1 MPDENA
7 LALIGELEASLP
19 LRLTQDAVWLSE
31 FKTSF
36 SGLKLEEQKQV
47 ASCFMPTKEAA
58 DNSFGD
64 FITNTGR
71 WTPSYIRLCQ
81 KEPDPPIPGV
91 KLGDLILNGTQVL
104 KAPIS
109 VIPIGFW
116 RSRTLWD
123 REVAGNKP
131 VCKSYNCLVGTKHGE
146 CEKCTYNSTFNSA
159 IDKAK
164 KCQLQMN
171 MSAVIPGMWDQVFY
185 FGFYGANF
193 MFGANLH
200 KRVISK
206 SSPKYLFTHYL
217 TTRKEKGQG
226 FTYYVFQLDP
236 TTGTVNT
243 PKELYPLLRAYQ
255 YKSGLFV
262 EEQIKRGQSGED
274 VAIDKVAAGAT
285 QTSSDAPASDKPPV
299 DLSDVTAADGEIN

>member
-1 MPDENA
+1 MSDENA

-19 LRLTQDAVWLSE
+19 VRLKQDTAWLDS
-31 FKTSF
+31 FKKSF
-36 SGLKLEEQKQV
+36 SGLKPEEQQQV
-47 ASCFMPTKEAA
+47 ANCFMPTQEAA

-64 FITNTGR
+64 FIANTGR
-71 WTPSYIRLCQ
+71 WTPSYIRICQ

-91 KLGDLILNGTQVL
+91 KLGDLVLDGTQQV
-104 KAPIS
+104 KTPVA

-116 RSRTLWD
+116 RTRTLWD

-131 VCKSYNCLVGTKHGE
+131 VCKSYNCLVGTKFGD
-146 CEKCTYNSTFNSA
+146 CEKCQYNSSFNSS
-159 IDKAK
+159 IEKSK

-171 MSAVIPGMWDQVFY
+171 MSAVIPGMWDRVFY

-193 MFGANLH
+193 MFGVKLH

-206 SSPKYLFTHYL
+206 SSPKYLFTHHV

-226 FTYYVFQLDP
+226 FTYYVFDLD
-236 TTGTVNT
+236 TQGTVNT

-262 EEQIKRGQSGED
+262 EDQIKRGQSGED

-285 QTSSDAPASDKPPV
+285 QSSDAPASGKAPV
-299 DLSDVTAADGEIN
+299 DLSNVTAEDGEIS